1 MVYVS
6 FVILIREMPLPVPIH
21 ILVVVVFR
29 DGSDEIDGKPVF
41 LVKEVDGV
49 VLLVPYAQSVWMSYP
64 KKVPAVL
71 IDSEHI
77 VLLETAGF
85 GVYIIGLGF
94 RIDNNESPLVA
105 T

>member
-1 MVYVS
+1 
-6 FVILIREMPLPVPIH
+6 
-21 ILVVVVFR
+21 
-29 DGSDEIDGKPVF
+29 
-41 LVKEVDGV
+41 
-49 VLLVPYAQSVWMSYP
+49 MSYP

-94 RIDNNESPLVA
+94 RIDNNESSSGCYVKGAVFVIVHITDKEFSRTVQDGVKLLGFRI
-105 T
+105 